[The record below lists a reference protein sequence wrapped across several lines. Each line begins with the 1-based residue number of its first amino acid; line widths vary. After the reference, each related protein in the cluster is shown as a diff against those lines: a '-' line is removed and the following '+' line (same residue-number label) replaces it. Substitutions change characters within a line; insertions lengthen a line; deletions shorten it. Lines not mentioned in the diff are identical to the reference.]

1 VLSVTPAPGGD
12 AFHARDSCVGKRYVY
27 TIREGLG
34 TPFNSRYSWA
44 LGRQKVCDLEAM
56 RAAAAHL
63 IGKHN
68 FAAFGVLRDGD
79 PRDPIKDLRKL
90 EIERWPS
97 GPSEGG
103 DTITITAECDRFLY
117 HMMRLISGT
126 LARVGLGIMSPDDVK
141 GLLEAK
147 GRSGEPATAYKAPAN
162 GLCMEE
168 AFYSTWGGASA
179 LGLAG
184 STGGSS
190 G

>member
-1 VLSVTPAPGGD
+1 
-12 AFHARDSCVGKRYVY
+12 
-27 TIREGLG
+27 
-34 TPFNSRYSWA
+34 
-44 LGRQKVCDLEAM
+44 M

-126 LARVGLGIMSPDDVK
+126 LARVGLGIMSPGPSPK
-141 GLLEAK
+141 SHRTL
-147 GRSGEPATAYKAPAN
+147 
-162 GLCMEE
+162 
-168 AFYSTWGGASA
+168 
-179 LGLAG
+179 
-184 STGGSS
+184 
-190 G
+190 